1 MSNNSNVVNG
11 SQNQAN
17 RKQKQSQ
24 LQYCELCKISCAGP
38 QTYKE
43 HLNGQK
49 HKKKEA
55 SAQLN
60 GSCTNG
66 NGTASSSVGSAPGSQ
81 MNNRSS
87 PRAQAGLWCELC
99 SIMCTGTDAY
109 AAHLRGAKHQK
120 VLKLHQ
126 KLGKPIPVVDI
137 KISPDN
143 FSQVQKD
150 APIQTVE
157 DSSRSNQVTSESQ
170 SPGNSSDP
178 AGPGSQQQQQVSN
191 SFSSVQPKKL
201 QLYKELKKHSS
212 AFQDQLLS
220 SLSFQ
225 QNVQPVGGDYIEE
238 VKDESGKLVSF
249 NCKLCECR
257 FNDPNAKEMHMK
269 GKKHRLHVSY
279 FKQFH

>member
-1 MSNNSNVVNG
+1 MSNNTNVVNG
-11 SQNQAN
+11 TQNQAN

-38 QTYKE
+38 QTYQE

-55 SAQLN
+55 AAQLN
-60 GSCTNG
+60 GNCTNG
-66 NGTASSSVGSAPGSQ
+66 NGTTGSSGGSVPGSQ
-81 MNNRSS
+81 SNSRSS

-126 KLGKPIPVVDI
+126 KLGKPIPVTDI

-150 APIQTVE
+150 APVQASD
-157 DSSRSNQVTSESQ
+157 DSARSNQVTSESQ
-170 SPGNSSDP
+170 NSANPDLLG
-178 AGPGSQQQQQVSN
+178 AGSHQQQQVDY
-191 SFSSVQPKKL
+191 SS
-201 QLYKELKKHSS
+201 SS
-212 AFQDQLLS
+212 HLTPLGQS
-220 SLSFQ
+220 K
-225 QNVQPVGGDYIEE
+225 V
-238 VKDESGKLVSF
+238 
-249 NCKLCECR
+249 
-257 FNDPNAKEMHMK
+257 
-269 GKKHRLHVSY
+269 
-279 FKQFH
+279 